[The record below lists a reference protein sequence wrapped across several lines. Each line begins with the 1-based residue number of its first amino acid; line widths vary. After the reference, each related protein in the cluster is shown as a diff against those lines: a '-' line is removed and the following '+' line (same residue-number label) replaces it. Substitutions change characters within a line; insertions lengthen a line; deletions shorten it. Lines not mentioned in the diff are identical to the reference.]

1 MFNIVLEEKSNKM
14 SFKALSLKVQRSKN
28 RQGGGRAQCGHGA
41 DRKEKKT
48 KNIKLGVVLNLE
60 R

>member
-1 MFNIVLEEKSNKM
+1 MFNIILKEKSNKI
-14 SFKALSLKVQRSKN
+14 SFKALSVKMQRSKN
-28 RQGGGRAQCGHGA
+28 RQGAQCGHGA

-48 KNIKLGVVLNLE
+48 KKIKLGVVLNLG